1 MNKGLWFVAGSAA
14 GAYAVT
20 RARRTAEAFTYDGL
34 HDRLSGLF
42 VGARLFG
49 AEVKHGAAEK
59 ETELRERLELMPTD
73 RSLEVEAARPLR
85 LVGGSAAAEPTRSTH
100 PTLKGNN
107 D

>member
-1 MNKGLWFVAGSAA
+1 VNKGLWFIAGSAA

-42 VGARLFG
+42 VGARLFA
-49 AEVKHGAAEK
+49 AEVRAGADEK
-59 ETELRERLELMPTD
+59 ETELRDRLELAPTVN
-73 RSLEVEAARPLR
+73 SELPTGSPEPLR
-85 LVGGSAAAEPTRSTH
+85 LVRGS
-100 PTLKGNN
+100 N